1 MVQYSYVIIV
11 NGKFYVMSNHVVD
24 GELEWPWKVTTANFL
39 MAVTF

>member
-24 GELEWPWKVTTANFL
+24 GELE
-39 MAVTF
+39 